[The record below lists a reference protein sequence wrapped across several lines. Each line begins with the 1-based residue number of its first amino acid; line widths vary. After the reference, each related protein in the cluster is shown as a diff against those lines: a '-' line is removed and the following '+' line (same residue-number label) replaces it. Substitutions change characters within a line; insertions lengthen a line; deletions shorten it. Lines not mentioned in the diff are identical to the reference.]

1 MASKTILNAKI
12 NEVKGEMP
20 NITNLAT
27 SFTAVE
33 KKNLVLFSY
42 KTDYNTRINKI
53 EKKIA
58 DHNHDKCTATPEFN
72 KLT

>member
-12 NEVKGEMP
+12 NEVKGEIP

-33 KKNLVLFSY
+33 KKLWCYLA
-42 KTDYNTRINKI
+42 I
-53 EKKIA
+53 
-58 DHNHDKCTATPEFN
+58 
-72 KLT
+72 KLTITQELIKLKRNC

>member
-12 NEVKGEMP
+12 NEVKGEIP

-33 KKNLVLFSY
+33 KKPWCYLA
-42 KTDYNTRINKI
+42 I
-53 EKKIA
+53 
-58 DHNHDKCTATPEFN
+58 
-72 KLT
+72 KLTITQELIKLKRNYWS